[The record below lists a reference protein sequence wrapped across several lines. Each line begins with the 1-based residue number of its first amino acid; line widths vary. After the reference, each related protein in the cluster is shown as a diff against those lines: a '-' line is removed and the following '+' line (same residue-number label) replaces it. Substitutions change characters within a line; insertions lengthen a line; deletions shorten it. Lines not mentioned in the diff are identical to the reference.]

1 MSINRTQQISPT
13 TLTGIHQESAK
24 RTGKGTTQVPSAT
37 TRTRTGTKVSL
48 SNQIQSLKNDD
59 SQDLDIEKLDQI
71 KAALNAGEHPI
82 DTDKI
87 SESLVR
93 DMFQLC

>member
-1 MSINRTQQISPT
+1 MSINRTQLISPT

-24 RTGKGTTQVPSAT
+24 RTGRGTIQVPSAT
-37 TRTRTGTKVSL
+37 TRTRTDTKVNL
-48 SNQIQSLKNDD
+48 SNQIQSLKTDD
-59 SQDLDIEKLDQI
+59 SQDLDIEKLEQI
-71 KAALNAGEHPI
+71 KAALNAGEHSI

-87 SESLVR
+87 SASLVR